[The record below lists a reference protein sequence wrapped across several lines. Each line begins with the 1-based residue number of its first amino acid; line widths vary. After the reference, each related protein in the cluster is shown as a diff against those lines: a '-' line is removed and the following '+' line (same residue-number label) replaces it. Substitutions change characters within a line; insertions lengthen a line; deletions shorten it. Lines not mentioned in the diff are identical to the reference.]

1 MKRITKLA
9 SVVALTVVLA
19 ASLMACG
26 GKDPVAEDDSKTAS
40 DKSTAAT
47 ETSGKDTFTYAISG
61 DPTET
66 VNVITTSDRWGLS
79 TVKMIYSPLYMNNAD
94 GINWFLAK
102 DCEVSDDNK
111 TYTFSLRDDVKWSDG
126 EPFTADDVV
135 FTYEAMEK
143 EENLGW
149 AYSQLVY
156 DQGAVKVE
164 KKDDY
169 TVSFTFPFETPTA
182 MEMLSQIFIMPEHI
196 YKDVTDF
203 EHNDYNMNSV
213 GTGPYKLVDYQSGSY
228 LKFEANENYY
238 KGEPAI
244 KNVVFQ
250 IIENADTA
258 ILALQN
264 GEVDAY
270 QLTPQQVKK
279 LDLDANNLTAY
290 SYSEGRI
297 GYLQFN
303 CNRVTDENVRKAL
316 LFAMDKKAMDDAA
329 YESDEYYSIP
339 YTFLPTNSQFYT
351 EEGVEKYDQDVEKA
365 KSMLKD
371 AGVSNLK
378 LKLGYSSS
386 DPVQSAQALLIQEQ
400 LKEVGVEVELAGG
413 DATAVSN
420 AMKDPNNEYDMYL
433 GGYIMGIDPD
443 TFSSLFKNGAAY
455 NSMHYSGYDTIDQ
468 LFEEG
473 FSETDESAR
482 KETYAKLQA
491 AIQDTGAFY
500 PIISNNKILVVN
512 NRIQGVKE
520 AGLVPV
526 YTFEDT
532 SNLKIVK

>member
-270 QLTPQQVKK
+270 QMTPQQVKK
-279 LDLDANNLTAY
+279 LDLDANKLTGAA
-290 SYSEGRI
+290 YSEGLV

-351 EEGVEKYDQDVEKA
+351 EEGVEKYDQDVDKA

-378 LKLGYSSS
+378 LKLGYISS

-455 NSMHYSGYDTIDQ
+455 NYMHYSGYDTIDQ

-473 FSETDESAR
+473 FSEMDESAR

-532 SNLKIVK
+532 SNLKIAK

>member
-40 DKSTAAT
+40 DKSAAAT

-203 EHNDYNMNSV
+203 EHNDYNN
-213 GTGPYKLVDYQSGSY
+213 
-228 LKFEANENYY
+228 Y
-238 KGEPAI
+238 KGESAI

-270 QLTPQQVKK
+270 QMTPQQVKK

-290 SYSEGRI
+290 SYSEGRV

-351 EEGVEKYDQDVEKA
+351 EEGVEKYDQDVAKA

-378 LKLGYSSS
+378 LKLGYISS

-455 NSMHYSGYDTIDQ
+455 NYMHYSGYDTIDQ

-473 FSETDESAR
+473 FSEMDESAR

-532 SNLKIVK
+532 SNLKIAK